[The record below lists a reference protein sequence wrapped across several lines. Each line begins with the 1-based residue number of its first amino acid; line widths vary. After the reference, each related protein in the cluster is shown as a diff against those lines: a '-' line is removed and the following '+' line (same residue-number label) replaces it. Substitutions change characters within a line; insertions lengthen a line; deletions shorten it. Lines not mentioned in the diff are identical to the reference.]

1 MTNSVVENSMEVEP
15 QTEEVV
21 DNDLVGFDDGDEAFF
36 ANEKITNIESN
47 PNERHVEEMK
57 TKRPREPRESRP
69 SKPARS
75 SMRKPRD
82 SFSIGN
88 QDVNFADIMV

>member
-1 MTNSVVENSMEVEP
+1 MDMESP
-15 QTEEVV
+15 TMQTEEPI
-21 DNDLVGFDDGDEAFF
+21 DNDLAGFDDGDEAFF
-36 ANEKITNIESN
+36 AGEEIKTIESN

-57 TKRPREPRESRP
+57 TKRPRESRP
-69 SKPARS
+69 SKA
-75 SMRKPRD
+75 RKPRE